1 MNPFMAFCLYVAARV
16 FVQYLKKMPDD
27 QEIRQSLEFL
37 LAAMQAIQRKN
48 PLTES
53 FLVQLRMD
61 IVGSGLGASLH
72 NSDSQSP
79 EETVSGFLSIHYHL
93 SDYLS
98 VIRGFTDSGA
108 GFDSS
113 AGRFWS
119 Q

>member
-16 FVQYLKKMPDD
+16 FVQYVKKMPDD

-53 FLVQLRMD
+53 FLVQLKMD
-61 IVGSGLGASLH
+61 IEGIGLGASLH
-72 NSDSQSP
+72 DSESQSL
-79 EETVSGFLSIHYHL
+79 EETVSVLRRSIT
-93 SDYLS
+93 SPQIYLS
-98 VIRGFTDSGA
+98 ATRILTDSISGLNP
-108 GFDSS
+108 F
-113 AGRFWS
+113 AGRIRS